1 MITKKDKLLGKSIKK
16 LRRSQKLTQEE
27 LANKVR
33 VTPKYIQFI
42 ESGNRKPSLRLLQ
55 KLSRALE
62 VKVKDIFPY

>member
-1 MITKKDKLLGKSIKK
+1 MITKKDQRLGKSIKK

-42 ESGNRKPSLRLLQ
+42 ESGSRKPSLRLLQ
-55 KLSRALE
+55 RLSRVFE

>member
-1 MITKKDKLLGKSIKK
+1 MITKKDQRLGKSIKK
-16 LRRSQKLTQEE
+16 LRRGQKLTQEE

-42 ESGNRKPSLRLLQ
+42 ESGSRKPSLSLLQ
-55 KLSRALE
+55 KLSRAFG